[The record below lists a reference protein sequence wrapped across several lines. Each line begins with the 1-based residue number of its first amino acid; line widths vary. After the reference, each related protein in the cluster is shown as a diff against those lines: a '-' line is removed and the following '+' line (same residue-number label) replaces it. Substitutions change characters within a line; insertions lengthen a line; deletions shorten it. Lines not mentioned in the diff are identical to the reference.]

1 MHPTKQR
8 LIEVTNTIYE
18 KQALHTITAEL
29 VLRESG
35 VTKGSLYHH
44 FQDFSDLIE
53 HVLVLRHETFASL
66 ELSAMNLE
74 IDGSSGI
81 ETARARLFTAL
92 RNRQDSTSSSDRSE
106 RALILSQSL
115 TNQRLSAKILVVD
128 ERITQLWMALY
139 SSCAHR
145 GWTSS
150 YLDPRSVSAVIQ
162 GAIFGRVFI
171 DLQSEELAMENW
183 MVIVEAVADRLY
195 FSNRIAV

>member
-1 MHPTKQR
+1 MSKPCR
-8 LIEVTNTIYE
+8 
-18 KQALHTITAEL
+18 
-29 VLRESG
+29 
-35 VTKGSLYHH
+35 
-44 FQDFSDLIE
+44 
-53 HVLVLRHETFASL
+53 
-66 ELSAMNLE
+66 NLE

-115 TNQRLSAKILVVD
+115 TNQRLSAQILVVD

-139 SSCAHR
+139 SSCAHH